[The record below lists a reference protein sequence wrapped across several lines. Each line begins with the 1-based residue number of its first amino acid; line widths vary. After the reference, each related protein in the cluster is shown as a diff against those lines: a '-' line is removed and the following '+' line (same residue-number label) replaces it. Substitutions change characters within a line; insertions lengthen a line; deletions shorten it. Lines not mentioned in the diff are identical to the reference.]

1 MLPSNGGTLVF
12 SFSPGCFRN
21 QTAKMKENNSTE
33 TTGATKATK
42 KAKKTK
48 NVEPTEKE
56 KTDKINSQ
64 IVRLLVGDEIAKIA
78 DLTKPI
84 LKTLSS
90 EVGIMITESLA
101 ANLDQIKVGILQHLK
116 DLEEGKTPEALV
128 TAWLKWQSEKVA
140 AAAKALAE
148 ASKSKGNKDAAN
160 SENNSDTE
168 SSSEDSA
175 ETQRTAETAES
186 QKAAE
191 LHKTV
196 EPQSA
201 ARQSEDHSASNV

>member
-1 MLPSNGGTLVF
+1 
-12 SFSPGCFRN
+12 
-21 QTAKMKENNSTE
+21 MKENNTTE
-33 TTGATKATK
+33 TTGATKAPK

-84 LKTLSS
+84 LKTLSI

-101 ANLDQIKVGILQHLK
+101 ANLDQIKGEILKHLK
-116 DLEEGKTPEALV
+116 VLEAGKTPEALV
-128 TAWLKWQSEKVA
+128 AAWLKWQSEKVA
-140 AAAKALAE
+140 AEAKALAE
-148 ASKSKGNKDAAN
+148 ASKSKGSEEATN
-160 SENNSDTE
+160 SDNNSDTE

-201 ARQSEDHSASNV
+201 ARQSEDHSASTMYERSRPQRETSDTL